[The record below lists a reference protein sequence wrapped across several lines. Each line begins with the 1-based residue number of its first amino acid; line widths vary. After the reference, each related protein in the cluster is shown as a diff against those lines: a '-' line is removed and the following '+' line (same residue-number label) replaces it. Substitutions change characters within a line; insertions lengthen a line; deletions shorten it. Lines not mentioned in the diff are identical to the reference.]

1 MSQTWLHIRL
11 FMLMTKTETFL
22 EYKSL
27 LFSVAYNMLGVVADA
42 EDIVQ
47 DTFEKWLAIDTETV
61 QHPKSYLVK
70 AVTNKC
76 ITHLEK
82 IKKERKNYIG
92 PWIPEP
98 LIADETQTAYKRVE
112 MFHPLSIGIMMMLEK
127 LTAQER
133 AVFLLKEIFSYDY
146 DEIAEII
153 NKTND
158 NCRQIFKRA
167 QQHLKDDR
175 KRFEIDMA
183 THERIF
189 KEFLHACMEG
199 DLEGLITLLQED
211 IVMVTDGGGSALIV
225 NGRTIQALRKPIA
238 GKEHVAKFVIT
249 IVQTVQQFVPGFTSK
264 TVLVNNMP
272 ALACFTNG
280 KPLSL
285 ITLEVRNG
293 SICNIYVHSSEE
305 KIKKLV

>member
-1 MSQTWLHIRL
+1 
-11 FMLMTKTETFL
+11 MTKTETFL
-22 EYKSL
+22 EYRSL
-27 LFSVAYNMLGVVADA
+27 LFSVAYNMLGVIADA

-47 DTFEKWLAIDTETV
+47 DSFEKWLSVDTATV
-61 QHPKSYLVK
+61 RHPKSYLVK

-82 IKKERKNYIG
+82 IKRERKNYIG
-92 PWIPEP
+92 PWLPEP
-98 LIADETQTAYKRVE
+98 LIAHETQADHRIE
-112 MFHPLSIGIMMMLEK
+112 MFQPLSMGIMVMLEK

-146 DEIAEII
+146 DEIAEFI

-167 QQHLKDDR
+167 NQHLKDDR

-189 KEFLHACMEG
+189 KQFLQACKEG
-199 DLEGLITLLQED
+199 DMEGLIALLQED
-211 IVMVTDGGGSALIV
+211 VVMVTDGGGSSLKV

-238 GKEHVAKFVIT
+238 GKEHVAKFIIT
-249 IVQTVQQFVPGFTSK
+249 IIQAIRQFVPLSYK
-264 TVLVNNMP
+264 IVLVNNMP
-272 ALACFTNG
+272 GLACFANDE
-280 KPLSL
+280 PLNL
-285 ITLEVRNG
+285 IALEVRND
-293 SICNIYVHSSEE
+293 IILNIYVHSNKE
-305 KIKKLV
+305 KLRYLI

>member
-1 MSQTWLHIRL
+1 
-11 FMLMTKTETFL
+11 MTKAETFL
-22 EYKSL
+22 EYRSL
-27 LFSVAYNMLGVVADA
+27 LFSVAYSMLGVIADA

-47 DTFEKWLAIDTETV
+47 DTFESWLKVDTTNV
-61 QHPKSYLVK
+61 QRPKSYLVK

-76 ITHLEK
+76 ITHHEK
-82 IKKERKNYIG
+82 IRRERENYIG
-92 PWIPEP
+92 PWLPEP
-98 LIADETQTAYKRVE
+98 LIADETQGAWKRVE
-112 MFHPLSIGIMMMLEK
+112 MFHPLSLGIMIMLEK

-183 THERIF
+183 AHERIF
-189 KEFLHACMEG
+189 RQFLQACTEG
-199 DLEGLITLLQED
+199 DMDGLIEMLQED
-211 IVMVTDGGGSALIV
+211 IVMVTDGGGSSLTV
-225 NGRTIQALRKPIA
+225 NGRTIRALQKPLE
-238 GKEHVAKFVIT
+238 GKEHVAKFVIS
-249 IVQTVQQFVPGFTSK
+249 IVQVVQEFVPGFTSR

-272 ALACFTNG
+272 ALACFSNG
-280 KPLSL
+280 KPFSL
-285 ITLEVRNG
+285 IILEVRKDII
-293 SICNIYVHSSEE
+293 SNIYVHSNRE
-305 KIKKLV
+305 KLKNLL

>member
-1 MSQTWLHIRL
+1 
-11 FMLMTKTETFL
+11 MTKTETFL

-47 DTFEKWLAIDTETV
+47 DTFEKWLAVDTATV
-61 QHPKSYLVK
+61 QYPKAYLVK

-82 IKKERKNYIG
+82 LKRERTNYIG

-98 LIADETQTAYKRVE
+98 LIADETQIDHKRVE
-112 MFHPLSIGIMMMLEK
+112 MFHPLSLGIMIMLEK

-133 AVFLLKEIFSYDY
+133 AVFRLKEIFSYDY

-183 THERIF
+183 AHERIF
-189 KEFLHACMEG
+189 KQFLQACTEG
-199 DLEGLITLLQED
+199 DMEGLIELLQED
-211 IVMVTDGGGSALIV
+211 IVMVTDGGGSSLKV
-225 NGRTIQALRKPIA
+225 NGRTIRALQKPLT
-238 GKEHVAKFVIT
+238 GREHVAKFVVG
-249 IVQTVQQFVPGFTSK
+249 IVQLVQEFVPGFTSRI
-264 TVLVNNMP
+264 VLVNNMP
-272 ALACFTNG
+272 ALACLSNG
-280 KPLSL
+280 KPFSL
-285 ITLEVRNG
+285 IVLEVRND
-293 SICNIYVHSSEE
+293 IITNIYVHSNKE
-305 KIKKLV
+305 KLKNLV